1 MVNKFEKLFERGYIK
16 NLSLKNRIVMSPM
29 GTFSENHDGF
39 PSSAQIEYYRAR
51 ARGGLG
57 MVIVEAQYCT
67 NKTDPWIDYITTADT
82 DQQMKGW
89 SYIIE
94 AIHSEGAKACL
105 QIGCG
110 LGRNAFPFSDAQ
122 MVSASEVPSFYFPDK
137 LCRAFTI
144 DEIHELVAAFGRA
157 AGRAKVA
164 EADAIEIH
172 AHSGYILDQF
182 MTPAWNKRTD
192 EYGGSF
198 ENRMRIVTEIYHAMR
213 EAVGPDFPILIRM
226 AADHDFDGGRTL
238 EESIEIVNYL
248 KELGID
254 AFDIDMGCYERKQ
267 WICPSIYSGD
277 SCMVEYAAR
286 IKEACDVTVL
296 CSGTHTPESA
306 EEALREGKIDF
317 AMFGRQLIADP
328 DMPNKLLN
336 GDREDVR
343 PCLSCNQICVGRL
356 YQNRKIG
363 CGINAEAVAEGEYII
378 RKTDKPL
385 KVAVVG
391 GGPAG
396 LEAARVAALQ
406 GHHVTLYEK
415 RNKLGGQFL
424 IASIPKFKRR
434 LKDFIDWEVVQCQK
448 AGVLFKLNKVITP
461 SSKELE
467 EADRIILALGGVPF
481 TPNIPGINNAVE
493 VCISHL
499 LPNLVK
505 GNKIVV
511 AGGGLSG
518 CDAALDLAMDGKE
531 VTIIEMQSELCP
543 TALIDNRNP
552 LMFRLDDYGVKQKTS
567 TKILEIFPNGVRVE
581 GPNGEEF
588 VEADTVIT
596 SFGTRSNN
604 AYVKAICDKYPTT
617 QVVGDCEKVG
627 QVSDAVRAGYFAA
640 YSLH

>member
-1 MVNKFEKLFERGYIK
+1 MVKKYEKLLERGYIK
-16 NLSLKNRIVMSPM
+16 NLSLKNRMVMSPM

-57 MVIVEAQYCT
+57 MIIVEAQYCT

-94 AIHSEGAKACL
+94 AIHSEGSKACL

-157 AGRAKVA
+157 AARAKVA

-172 AHSGYILDQF
+172 AHSGYIIDQF

-198 ENRMRIVTEIYHAMR
+198 ENRMRLVTEIYHAMR
-213 EAVGPDFPILIRM
+213 DAVGDDFPILIRM

-248 KELGID
+248 KGLGID

-277 SCMVEYAAR
+277 SCMVDFAAK
-286 IKEACDVTVL
+286 IKEACDVIVL
-296 CSGTHTPESA
+296 CSGTHTPETA
-306 EEALREGKIDF
+306 EKALKEGKIDF
-317 AMFGRQLIADP
+317 AMFGRQVIADP

-336 GDREDVR
+336 GQREDVR

-363 CGINAEAVAEGEYII
+363 CAINALAVCESEYEIK
-378 RKTDKPL
+378 KTDTPL

-406 GHHVTLYEK
+406 GHKVTLYEK

-424 IASIPKFKRR
+424 IASIPRFKKR
-434 LKDFIDWEVVQCQK
+434 LKDFIDWEILQCQK
-448 AGVLFKLNKVITP
+448 AGVVIKFNTTITP
-461 SSKELE
+461 DSKELE

-481 TPNIPGINNAVE
+481 TPSIPGVEHSIE

-499 LPNLVK
+499 LPDLVK
-505 GNKIVV
+505 GDNIVV
-511 AGGGLSG
+511 AGGGLAG
-518 CDAALDLAMDGKE
+518 CDAALDLAMDGKH
-531 VTIIEMQSELCP
+531 VTIIEMQKELCP
-543 TALIDNRNP
+543 NELIDNRNP
-552 LMFRLDDYGVKQKTS
+552 LMFRLEDNGVNQITS
-567 TKILEIFPNGVRVE
+567 TKILEIQPNGVKVS
-581 GPNGEEF
+581 GVNGEEF
-588 VEADTVIT
+588 IEADTVIT
-596 SFGTRSNN
+596 AFGTKPNN

-617 QVVGDCEKVG
+617 QVVGDCVRPG
-627 QVSDAVRAGYFAA
+627 QVSTAVREGFFAA